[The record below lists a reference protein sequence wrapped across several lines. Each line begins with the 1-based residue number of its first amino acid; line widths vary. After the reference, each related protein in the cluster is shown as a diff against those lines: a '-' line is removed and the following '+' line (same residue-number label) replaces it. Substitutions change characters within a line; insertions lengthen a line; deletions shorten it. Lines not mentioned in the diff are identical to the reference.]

1 MSFQRPGL
9 VNGSAGPSSASYSE
23 FLKDIYSGLRALSTG
38 VATINTRLDT
48 LTQQLQSFDARLERQ
63 DQISQTLADRMET
76 IIQQHENSQIRQ
88 TTSGL
93 SLLSELD
100 TLGSRQVEPSIGLS
114 KLGLRTDKLMSSNCV
129 VSKLSFQLPG
139 IPELSGLNE
148 LPESGTVSTGLL
160 AQSDAT
166 AFSLQQIPDVI
177 IHEQSTGL
185 LNNEPSA
192 GVLNSPEPVSTQL
205 GTNFLILD

>member
-76 IIQQHENSQIRQ
+76 IIEQRENSQIRQ
-88 TTSGL
+88 ITSGL

-100 TLGSRQVEPSIGLS
+100 TLGSRQVEPSIGLA
-114 KLGLRTDKLMSSNCV
+114 KLGLRTDKLMSSSSLL
-129 VSKLSFQLPG
+129 SKLSFQLSG
-139 IPELSGLNE
+139 IPELPGLNE
-148 LPESGTVSTGLL
+148 LPESGT
-160 AQSDAT
+160 T
-166 AFSLQQIPDVI
+166 AFSLQQIPDI
-177 IHEQSTGL
+177 IIQEPSTGL
-185 LNNEPSA
+185 PNNEPST
-192 GVLNSPEPVSTQL
+192 GVLYSAEPVSAQL

>member
-23 FLKDIYSGLRALSTG
+23 FLKDIYSGLSALSTG

-76 IIQQHENSQIRQ
+76 IIEQRENSQIRQ

-100 TLGSRQVEPSIGLS
+100 TLGSRQVEPSIGLA
-114 KLGLRTDKLMSSNCV
+114 KLGLRTDKLISSNSLL
-129 VSKLSFQLPG
+129 SKLSFQLSG
-139 IPELSGLNE
+139 IPELPGLNE
-148 LPESGTVSTGLL
+148 FPESGTVSTGLL
-160 AQSDAT
+160 AQSGTT
-166 AFSLQQIPDVI
+166 AFSLQQIPDI
-177 IHEQSTGL
+177 IIQEPSTGL
-185 LNNEPSA
+185 PNNEPST
-192 GVLNSPEPVSTQL
+192 GVLYSAEPVSAQL

>member
-1 MSFQRPGL
+1 MSFQRPSS
-9 VNGSAGPSSASYSE
+9 VNGSAGPSSVSYSE

-76 IIQQHENSQIRQ
+76 IIQQRENSQIRQ
-88 TTSGL
+88 ATNGL

-100 TLGSRQVEPSIGLS
+100 TLGSRQVEPSTGLAE
-114 KLGLRTDKLMSSNCV
+114 LGLRTDKLISSTSLL
-129 VSKLSFQLPG
+129 SKLSFQLPG

-148 LPESGTVSTGLL
+148 LPESGT
-160 AQSDAT
+160 T
-166 AFSLQQIPDVI
+166 AFSLQQIPNI
-177 IHEQSTGL
+177 IIQEPSTGL
-185 LNNEPSA
+185 PNNEPST
-192 GVLNSPEPVSTQL
+192 GVMNSAEPVSAQL